1 MNWDIARI
9 EIMKKPLLIFFGFLL
24 GCGGGA
30 TWLALDQKSSAP
42 VAAVATALPPHL
54 EEVLVATHK
63 LSTGAVVQAS
73 DLAWQG
79 WPRDTALK
87 GVIRKSEAPA
97 AMDEFKDWV
106 VRGAL
111 IAGEPIRREK
121 LTRGGAAADLSSFLA
136 PGHSAVAITIGANGA
151 TADGGFIPLNERVDV
166 IRVTKTA
173 IRSGEASKT
182 LVADV
187 RLLALAPN
195 PQDKRGQPP
204 GATATLELD
213 PHQAEKVILA
223 QRGGQLSLAL
233 HPMQDARKSEPVLAL
248 DEKHD
253 RAVAVVRAGR

>member
-1 MNWDIARI
+1 
-9 EIMKKPLLIFFGFLL
+9 MKKPLLIFFGFLL

-30 TWLALDQKSSAP
+30 TWLALGQVKPAP
-42 VAAVATALPPHL
+42 VAAVATPLPPNL

-79 WPRDTALK
+79 WPKDTALK

-97 AMDEFKDWV
+97 AMDEVKDSV

-121 LTRGGAAADLSSFLA
+121 LAKGGNAADLSSFLA
-136 PGHSAVAITIGANGA
+136 PGHSAVVITIGGNGA
-151 TADGGFIPLNERVDV
+151 TADGGFILPNDHVDV
-166 IRVTKTA
+166 IRATKTA
-173 IRSGEASKT
+173 IRSSEASKT

-187 RLLALAPN
+187 RLLAIAPN
-195 PQDKRGQPP
+195 APDKRGQTS
-204 GATATLELD
+204 GSTATLELD
-213 PHQAEKVILA
+213 PHQAETVILA
-223 QRGGQLSLAL
+223 QRSGQLSLAL

-248 DEKHD
+248 DEKRE